1 MKQQHRCPVREEL
14 LLWYLLRIVGYLILL
29 PAMACADTQSRA
41 GRDTVKLDLQQ
52 AEVLFQQ
59 RNLRLLASKFD
70 IDAAKAAVVQ
80 AKLWSNPNLSIG
92 QNIYN
97 QNTRRW
103 FDVTAAGNTDVQIQ
117 QLFLLAGKRGHLVRL
132 AEIGST
138 VAEAGFEDLLRS
150 LDHDLHL
157 LLYDLYFLQQSEQFY
172 DESIPSVQ
180 KTVDA
185 TEVIYQQ
192 RAVLLSE
199 VLRLKSLLF
208 TLQNERLNI
217 VNDIN
222 DKETELRVLLGDSSK
237 TYFLPEISQQAL
249 QGLQI
254 DSLSEDSTLKIALA
268 ERPDLKT
275 AEMNLQSADA
285 NLALQQ
291 SLAIPDITIGGS
303 WSRAGGYITNYT
315 ALTMSV
321 DLPLF
326 NRNQGNIEE
335 AEAAKRSSILQR
347 DETRRRIEKEV
358 VTAYERV
365 MATEKLYQAT
375 DKNFMS
381 QYRQLVNGTIAN
393 YQNRNI
399 SIIEFTDFFEAY
411 RTSMLQ
417 VNQLQ
422 NDRIDALEELNY
434 TVNKKIIKLPG
445 E

>member
-381 QYRQLVNGTIAN
+381 QYSQLVNGTIAN